1 MTPEVRHLMEL
12 LDSAI
17 DKLFAAAEDLGLEY
31 ERKRL
36 VALTDQISD
45 HHANLLAALGGEV
58 RT

>member
-1 MTPEVRHLMEL
+1 MEL